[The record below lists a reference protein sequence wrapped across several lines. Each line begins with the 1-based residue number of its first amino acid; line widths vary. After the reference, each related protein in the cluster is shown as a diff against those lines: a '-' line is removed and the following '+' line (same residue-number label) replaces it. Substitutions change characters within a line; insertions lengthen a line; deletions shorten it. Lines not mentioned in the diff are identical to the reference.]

1 MSAASTRKRIVVL
14 TAPSGAGKTTIAKR
28 VMEAIPQLRFSVSA
42 TTRPRRSHERDGVD
56 YHFIDLDQ
64 FERQIEAGE
73 MLEYEEV
80 YPGRLYGTLR
90 SEVESKAAAGPVLLD
105 IDIRGAKRI
114 KDLYDNDALIIFVR
128 PPSREELERR
138 LRRRATE
145 DDETIRVRLERA
157 KSELEFAESDRCDAV
172 VENDRLEDA
181 VQETLAVIQRFLAL

>member
-28 VMEAIPQLRFSVSA
+28 VMEAIPELRFSVSA
-42 TTRPRRSHERDGVD
+42 TTRPRRSHEREGVD

-64 FERQIEAGE
+64 FERLIEAGE

-105 IDIRGAKRI
+105 IDVRGARHI
-114 KDLYDNDALIIFVR
+114 KDLYDEGALIIFVR
-128 PPSREELERR
+128 PPSSEELERR
-138 LRRRATE
+138 LRSRATE
-145 DDETIRVRLERA
+145 DEETIRVRLERA

-172 VENDRLEDA
+172 VENDDLEAA
-181 VQETLAVIQRFLAL
+181 VEETLAVVQRFLAL

>member
-28 VMEAIPQLRFSVSA
+28 VMEAIPKMRFSVSA

-56 YHFIDLDQ
+56 YHFVDLDH
-64 FERQIEAGE
+64 FKRQIEAGE

-105 IDIRGAKRI
+105 IDVRGAKRI
-114 KDLYDNDALIIFVR
+114 KDLYDDDALVIFVR

-138 LRRRATE
+138 LRSRATE
-145 DDETIRVRLERA
+145 DEETIRVRLERA
-157 KSELEFAESDRCDAV
+157 KNELEFAESDRCDAV
-172 VENDRLEDA
+172 VENDELEAA
-181 VQETLAVIQRFLAL
+181 VQETLAVVQRFLAL

>member
-28 VMEAIPQLRFSVSA
+28 VMEAIPKMRFSVSA

-56 YHFIDLDQ
+56 YHFVDLAH
-64 FERQIEAGE
+64 FKRQIEAGE

-105 IDIRGAKRI
+105 IDVRGAKRI
-114 KDLYDNDALIIFVR
+114 KDLYDDDALVIFVR

-138 LRRRATE
+138 LRSRATE
-145 DDETIRVRLERA
+145 DEETIRVRLERA
-157 KSELEFAESDRCDAV
+157 KNELEFAESDRCDAV
-172 VENDRLEDA
+172 VENDELEAA
-181 VQETLAVIQRFLAL
+181 VQETLAVVQRFLAL